1 MSLHLNQTL
10 FHSFQYPQL
19 FPLLPLLLASTYLI
33 SSLSLP
39 ISYNLQ
45 SLLPDPFQV
54 QLVKGCVLPFGE
66 APAGFFWIAYQ
77 GSDLMSFQNTS
88 WWPSPKGG
96 RRTEEVCTLF
106 NRFYVV
112 NEIIHTLFSDTCPQ
126 FLLGLL
132 DAGKAYLKR
141 QGQSCSQPPSI
152 LYLALINSH
161 HFSASG

>member
-1 MSLHLNQTL
+1 M
-10 FHSFQYPQL
+10 
-19 FPLLPLLLASTYLI
+19 ASTHLM
-33 SSLSLP
+33 STLSLLYSC
-39 ISYNLQ
+39 ISQPLF
-45 SLLPDPFQV
+45 PDPFQV
-54 QLVKGCVLPFGE
+54 QLEGGCELHLGE
-66 APAGFFWIAYQ
+66 VSVGFVHIGYQ

-152 LYLALINSH
+152 LSVH
-161 HFSASG
+161 S